1 MKAIQFIAY
10 TPQQLEEVILR
21 RLEELFDVHFSN
33 VKSKQSDEW
42 LTRKEVAR
50 LLKVDLS
57 TIHNWCKNGQLKPYG
72 IGNRVYFLKS
82 EIQESLI
89 PLHQ

>member
-1 MKAIQFIAY
+1 MEAIQFITY
-10 TPQQLEEVILR
+10 TPQQLEDVILN
-21 RLEELFDVHFSN
+21 RLKELFEVHFQN
-33 VKSKQSDEW
+33 AKPKQQEEY
-42 LTRKEVAR
+42 LTRGEVAE
-50 LLKVDLS
+50 LLKVNIS

-82 EIQESLI
+82 DIQESLI